1 MKRLSSFWSAS
12 GFLSLALL
20 GAASG
25 AHADTFAV
33 TNVADSGEGSLRQA
47 ILNANADANNST
59 IVFSNQFGQINNPR
73 TISLTSGVLQL
84 RFNTSIVGPG
94 ARTLTVTR
102 GGEAQSGRIFNV
114 QGGSVSISGLTIT
127 GGLSQGNG
135 GAILNSATLR
145 LGQCSLVGNTASGN
159 GGAIYNTGNLTLAR
173 CTLANNTASNGGGLY
188 TIGSAN
194 VNSSTF
200 GNNTVEQAGGGFYND
215 GTASVADSTFAR
227 NRATTGG
234 GVFNGN
240 RLTLNNS
247 IVGGN
252 TATDSRNISGP
263 VNAGDFNLVGDTT
276 GTTLPGTNNVTGIG
290 PMVNELADNGGPT
303 DTFLPKEGSPAFDGG
318 RRVVARDQRSTP
330 RPIDLANVPNRSGS
344 DGSDIGALELD
355 TAQGGTSLVVNTL
368 EDRTDGTCGL
378 TDCTLREAVGAS
390 RDANSLV
397 TFAPNVRG
405 TLTLNGTNIDIS
417 RTADVSLTIQ
427 GPGADQLTLSGGG
440 QSNIFEDS
448 LGNNGTAN
456 ISGLTF
462 SGGNSANTAPGNA
475 GSQGNVNTGQGGAI
489 NSDGL
494 AVNISDCVFTGNRST
509 VYGGAIDSDGP
520 LNLLRCIFTDNVSD
534 RQEGAVGFFSG
545 ASSATDCTFANN
557 TAREQGGAVG
567 IFRDGTTVTR
577 CTFTGNRV
585 VNTVAGGGGIAG
597 AIYTSA
603 TVGIP
608 FVDCTFENNSVTT
621 ADTIGTS
628 RGGAVFESSN
638 PTSSYLRCTF
648 TGNTARQGGALYL
661 DNSSTFINCTLTG
674 NTAQQGAAIFNAAT
688 TLVLASTVSGNGTS
702 GVGAITTIGTLRVRN
717 STFSGNGDA
726 VRMEGGIADVLQSTL
741 VNNTRGVVGFSGGT
755 LTVNRCTIA
764 GNIAGLDTR
773 GATTTL
779 SNTLLVGNQTD
790 LIGTAT
796 RSFNL
801 LNATAAGAGL
811 ETGPDGRPL
820 LKDNGGPTQTVAL
833 LPGSPVINQAD
844 PAISSGF
851 DQRQTGFDRV
861 VDGRADIGAFEFQT
875 PSGSTNQ
882 VQRVPSGGSS

>member
-12 GFLSLALL
+12 GLLSLALL

-25 AHADTFAV
+25 AHADTFTV
-33 TNVADSGEGSLRQA
+33 TNTDDSGEGSLRQA
-47 ILNANADANNST
+47 ILNANADPNDST
-59 IVFSNQFGQINNPR
+59 IVFSDSTFGQINNPQ
-73 TISLTSGVLQL
+73 TISLTSGVLVL
-84 RFNTSIVGPG
+84 RFNTSIIGPG
-94 ARTLTVTR
+94 ARTMAIAGT
-102 GGEAQSGRIFNV
+102 GSASAGARIFNV

-390 RDANSLV
+390 RDANSVV

-405 TLTLNGTNIDIS
+405 TLTLNGTNIDIR

-427 GPGADQLTLSGGG
+427 GPGRESLDAQRRRQKQHLWRRSGKWHGEHFGPHLFGRQFG
-440 QSNIFEDS
+440 Q
-448 LGNNGTAN
+448 
-456 ISGLTF
+456 
-462 SGGNSANTAPGNA
+462 PHA
-475 GSQGNVNTGQGGAI
+475 GQ
-489 NSDGL
+489 
-494 AVNISDCVFTGNRST
+494 
-509 VYGGAIDSDGP
+509 
-520 LNLLRCIFTDNVSD
+520 RC
-534 RQEGAVGFFSG
+534 R
-545 ASSATDCTFANN
+545 
-557 TAREQGGAVG
+557 
-567 IFRDGTTVTR
+567 TR
-577 CTFTGNRV
+577 
-585 VNTVAGGGGIAG
+585 
-597 AIYTSA
+597 
-603 TVGIP
+603 
-608 FVDCTFENNSVTT
+608 
-621 ADTIGTS
+621 
-628 RGGAVFESSN
+628 
-638 PTSSYLRCTF
+638 
-648 TGNTARQGGALYL
+648 
-661 DNSSTFINCTLTG
+661 
-674 NTAQQGAAIFNAAT
+674 
-688 TLVLASTVSGNGTS
+688 
-702 GVGAITTIGTLRVRN
+702 
-717 STFSGNGDA
+717 
-726 VRMEGGIADVLQSTL
+726 
-741 VNNTRGVVGFSGGT
+741 
-755 LTVNRCTIA
+755 
-764 GNIAGLDTR
+764 
-773 GATTTL
+773 
-779 SNTLLVGNQTD
+779 
-790 LIGTAT
+790 
-796 RSFNL
+796 
-801 LNATAAGAGL
+801 
-811 ETGPDGRPL
+811 
-820 LKDNGGPTQTVAL
+820 
-833 LPGSPVINQAD
+833 
-844 PAISSGF
+844 
-851 DQRQTGFDRV
+851 
-861 VDGRADIGAFEFQT
+861 
-875 PSGSTNQ
+875 
-882 VQRVPSGGSS
+882 